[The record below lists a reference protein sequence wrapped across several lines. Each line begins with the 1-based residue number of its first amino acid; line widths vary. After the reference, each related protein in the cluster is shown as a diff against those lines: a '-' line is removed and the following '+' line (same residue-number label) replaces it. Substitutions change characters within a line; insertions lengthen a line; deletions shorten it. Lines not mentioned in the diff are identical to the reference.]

1 MYRNPRCIRWEERL
15 NLAKLN
21 LYALAVDDAARKK
34 NPLTNK
40 IGDKT
45 VARSMLEVVRAI
57 VIDNSMRSVTL
68 NEVIEFEM
76 GHERVGV
83 TNGNS
88 V

>member
-1 MYRNPRCIRWEERL
+1 
-15 NLAKLN
+15 
-21 LYALAVDDAARKK
+21 
-34 NPLTNK
+34 
-40 IGDKT
+40 
-45 VARSMLEVVRAI
+45 MLEVVRAI

>member
-1 MYRNPRCIRWEERL
+1 MYRNPRCIRREERL

-34 NPLTNK
+34 PLTNK

-76 GHERVGV
+76 GHERVGG
-83 TNGNS
+83 TNGNKA
-88 V
+88 